1 MIVKREIHI
10 TTRKENNSFIQ
21 MERNVIFITWETV
34 MGITKWYVPTSL
46 GERIKECILFKVM
59 EM

>member
-10 TTRKENNSFIQ
+10 TTRKEDNNFIQ

-34 MGITKWYVPTSL
+34 MGIT
-46 GERIKECILFKVM
+46 
-59 EM
+59 